1 MDKILTLDQ
10 LEYSIYIGTI
20 AVTLLNFGAKPTVA
34 SFVVAGAFTLLAFLS
49 LSYAVGVYWYRSTA
63 IRTRKV
69 ARYYDK
75 WGPSVLAVCLFL
87 AIGLNF
93 AFEGRDRGWW

>member
-1 MDKILTLDQ
+1 
-10 LEYSIYIGTI
+10 
-20 AVTLLNFGAKPTVA
+20 VTLLNFGAKPTLA

-49 LSYAVGVYWYRSTA
+49 LGYAVGMYLYRSKA

-75 WGPSVLAVCLFL
+75 WGPSVLCGCLFV
-87 AIGLNF
+87 AVGLNF

>member
-1 MDKILTLDQ
+1 M
-10 LEYSIYIGTI
+10 
-20 AVTLLNFGAKPTVA
+20 TLLNFGPKPTVA

-49 LSYAVGVYWYRSTA
+49 LSYAVGVYLYRSKA

-75 WGPSVLAVCLFL
+75 WGPSALCGCLFL

-93 AFEGRDRGWW
+93 AF